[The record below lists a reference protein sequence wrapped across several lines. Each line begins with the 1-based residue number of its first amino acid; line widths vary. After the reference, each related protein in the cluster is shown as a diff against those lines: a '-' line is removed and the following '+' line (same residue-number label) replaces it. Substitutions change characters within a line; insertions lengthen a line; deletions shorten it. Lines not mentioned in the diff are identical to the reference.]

1 MDDPRLLTLC
11 TLVRIKNYTKTAKR
25 LFITQP
31 AVTHHIQS
39 LEKEYDIKERHMD
52 CGMTIFDQSRQDTH
66 AGGSGCGCAAAT
78 LSAYILPAIA
88 SGEWKRVLFVPTG
101 ALM

>member
-39 LEKEYDIKERHMD
+39 LEKEYDIK
-52 CGMTIFDQSRQDTH
+52 IFSDSKTSR
-66 AGGSGCGCAAAT
+66 
-78 LSAYILPAIA
+78 YLPKEK
-88 SGEWKRVLFVPTG
+88 SWWNMPEE
-101 ALM
+101 

>member
-39 LEKEYDIKERHMD
+39 LEKNTISKSFPIRKTSRYLPKEKSWWNM
-52 CGMTIFDQSRQDTH
+52 
-66 AGGSGCGCAAAT
+66 
-78 LSAYILPAIA
+78 P
-88 SGEWKRVLFVPTG
+88 EE
-101 ALM
+101 